1 MYKKDCQF
9 SVTQIDIHVID
20 RKLGVKI
27 DCRDTRT
34 IYAFSVYMPS
44 VNYSSDDYKDCLEC
58 LQNPYDTFSC
68 YGTVLFLG
76 DFNCDI
82 HQAKY
87 NEDRS
92 KSLSLFLETTQ
103 MSACPLEGC
112 YTFRPTNKI
121 LDYVITDTYQ
131 HELITCNKII
141 DEDICVVSDHLPQGT
156 NVAWNRCTNEQLI
169 SYQQKLEDELHKSE
183 TPVNCT
189 ASGINSFYD
198 SIVKSI
204 HVAAE
209 STLPVGSYNK
219 HSKPY
224 WTAEVKAAHQN
235 QRLKCIEWIKQGRPR
250 NSENIFTSHTKKLKA
265 YFGRFKRKPLTIL
278 S

>member
-1 MYKKDCQF
+1 
-9 SVTQIDIHVID
+9 
-20 RKLGVKI
+20 
-27 DCRDTRT
+27 
-34 IYAFSVYMPS
+34 
-44 VNYSSDDYKDCLEC
+44 
-58 LQNPYDTFSC
+58 
-68 YGTVLFLG
+68 
-76 DFNCDI
+76 
-82 HQAKY
+82 
-87 NEDRS
+87 
-92 KSLSLFLETTQ
+92 

-141 DEDICVVSDHLPQGT
+141 DEDICVVSDHLPIYTLLKCEVIMYSLPQGT

-169 SYQQKLEDELHKSE
+169 SYQQKLEDELHKFE

-235 QRLKCIEWIKQGRPR
+235 QRLKRIEWIKQGRPR
-250 NSENIFTSHTKKLKA
+250 NSENIFYKSYKEAKGIFRKVQKEAINNFELK
-265 YFGRFKRKPLTIL
+265 YYSDLN
-278 S
+278 